1 MSFFFRVKTVSEI
14 FGESK
19 KFLPLEKQTVPL
31 MEALGRYLAEDVTC
45 PEDLPPFPRATMD
58 GYAVQARDV
67 FGARESEPVLL
78 RLKGEIPMGVAP
90 EFVLEPG
97 EAARIA
103 TGGMLPEGADAVVM
117 VEYTEEIGELVE
129 IRRPVSPGEN
139 VILKGEDAKASEILF
154 PQGTKL
160 TPGKIGLL
168 ASAGITQV
176 SVRRAPQVAIISTGD
191 ELVPPQERPAPGQI
205 RDVNSY
211 SLGAAVREAG
221 GIPLL
226 MGIIPD
232 KVEDLFQA
240 IKKALNQADVV
251 LISGGSSVGVRDYTL
266 RCLSDLPEA
275 ELLCHGVAVRPG
287 KPTILARVGN
297 KVVFGL
303 PGQMA
308 SALLI
313 FYILVR
319 PLLLHL
325 QGASEKD
332 LKLTSVRARASRNIP
347 SAQGR
352 EDYIRV
358 KLYRDQD
365 QTLWAEPIFRR
376 SGLISSMAQAD
387 GLLRIPKKSEGIYE
401 GEEAEVFLFP

>member
-14 FGESK
+14 FGEIK
-19 KFLPLEKQTVPL
+19 RFLPLEKQTVPL
-31 MEALGRYLAEDVTC
+31 MEALGRYLAEDLIS
-45 PEDLPPFPRATMD
+45 PEDLPPFARATMD

-78 RLKGEIPMGVAP
+78 RLKGEIPMGTAP
-90 EFVLEPG
+90 DFVLEPG
-97 EAARIA
+97 EASRIA

-139 VILKGEDAKASEILF
+139 VILKGEDAKASEILLS
-154 PQGTKL
+154 QGTKL

-168 ASAGITQV
+168 ASAGITQIP
-176 SVRRAPQVAIISTGD
+176 VRRPPQVAIISTGD

-232 KVEDLFQA
+232 EIKDLFQA
-240 IKKALNQADVV
+240 IKRALDQADVV

-266 RCLSDLPEA
+266 RCLSDLPGA
-275 ELLCHGVAVRPG
+275 ELICHGIAVRPG

-297 KVVFGL
+297 KAVFGL
-303 PGQMA
+303 PGQMV

-313 FYILVR
+313 FYLLVR

-332 LKLTSVRARASRNIP
+332 LKLASVRARASRNIP

-365 QTLWAEPIFRR
+365 QNLWAEPIFRR

-387 GLLRIPKKSEGIYE
+387 GLLRIPERNEGIYQ

>member
-1 MSFFFRVKTVSEI
+1 
-14 FGESK
+14 
-19 KFLPLEKQTVPL
+19 

-97 EAARIA
+97 EVARIA

-139 VILKGEDAKASEILF
+139 VLLRGEDAKASEILL

-211 SLGAAVREAG
+211 SLGAAVKETG

-297 KVVFGL
+297 KAVFGL

-332 LKLTSVRARASRNIP
+332 LKLPSVRARASRNIP

-387 GLLRIPKKSEGIYE
+387 GLLRIPEKSEGIYK
-401 GEEAEVFLFP
+401 GEEAEVLLFP

>member
-14 FGESK
+14 LSEIK
-19 KFLPLEKQTVPL
+19 KFSPLGRETVPL
-31 MEALGRYLAEDVTC
+31 IEALGRYLAEDLLS

-58 GYAVQARDV
+58 GYAVCARDV
-67 FGARESEPVLL
+67 FGARENEPVLL
-78 RLKGEIPMGVAP
+78 RLKGEIPMGKAP
-90 EFVLEPG
+90 EFTLEPG
-97 EAARIA
+97 EVARIA

-129 IRRPVSPGEN
+129 IRRPVFPGEN
-139 VILKGEDAKASEILF
+139 VILKGEDAKASEILL

-168 ASAGITQV
+168 ASAGITHI
-176 SVRRAPQVAIISTGD
+176 SVRRPPQVAVISTGD
-191 ELVPPQERPAPGQI
+191 ELVSPQERPAPGQI

-221 GIPLL
+221 GLPLL

-232 KVEDLFQA
+232 KAEDLFQA
-240 IKKALNQADVV
+240 LKKALDQADVV

-266 RCLSDLPEA
+266 RCISELPKA
-275 ELLCHGVAVRPG
+275 ELLCHGIAVRPG

-297 KVVFGL
+297 KAVFGL
-303 PGQMA
+303 PGQVA

-325 QGASEKD
+325 QGAPEKD

-358 KLYRDQD
+358 KLYRDQE

-376 SGLISSMAQAD
+376 SGLISSMAQSD
-387 GLLRIPKKSEGIYE
+387 GLLRIPEKSEGIYE
-401 GEEAEVFLFP
+401 GEEAEVLLFP